1 MQMRRVLLGLMGAG
15 ALCGV
20 AAKPPGGPLSEG
32 RELDPVTRD
41 FHLAAPAV
49 VPSGTAPPLVEKP
62 RDLFGGS
69 ILAGLW
75 EAILNELTMPLGTA
89 PSDGAAK

>member
-1 MQMRRVLLGLMGAG
+1 MRRVLLGLVGAG

-41 FHLAAPAV
+41 FHLAAPVAV
-49 VPSGTAPPLVEKP
+49 PESDGPLRTEKP
-62 RDLFGGS
+62 GDMCGES

-89 PSDGAAK
+89 PSDGAK